1 MGKKIPKMTPEE
13 RARYERNS
21 RRLLELAERR
31 GTREEAREAI
41 ERLRREAD
49 KQN

>member
-1 MGKKIPKMTPEE
+1 MGKIRKTTPEE
-13 RARYERNS
+13 WARYEANS

-31 GTREEAREAI
+31 GTREEARAAI
-41 ERLRREAD
+41 EKLRREAE